1 MMSEEQICISF
12 LIFTMFV
19 LAIMIYQLS
28 IMIFRIRR
36 RLRAAEKHIS
46 QMHENMSFLGES
58 E

>member
-1 MMSEEQICISF
+1 MSEEQICISF

-36 RLRAAEKHIS
+36 RIQVAEKHIA
-46 QMHENMSFLGES
+46 QMHENMSFLGENK
-58 E
+58 

>member
-1 MMSEEQICISF
+1 MSEEQICISF